1 MKSKLPISFTK
12 DAFSLDSYRGQQI
25 AAKVEGPWVGD
36 QVNCALQL
44 DTKQSSVLKDYS
56 FQKMT
61 IK

>member
-1 MKSKLPISFTK
+1 MKSKLPTSFTK
-12 DAFSLDSYRGQQI
+12 NAFSFDSYRGEQI

-44 DTKQSSVLKDYS
+44 DTKQSSILKDYS
-56 FQKMT
+56 FQKMN